1 MDGSRETVQMNHPV
15 AEEAASST
23 VELFEQIG
31 TDTPGT
37 ACFAPVLER
46 WLALSKEAN
55 YEGAG
60 AIPRD
65 QAFWLDSWPE
75 FAGRISIV
83 DRVDDG
89 QDFRYAIY
97 AGAIVHA
104 GGVDMTGRLV
114 SEFPYQDFR
123 DAVLQSHR
131 NAIEKQTPEIW
142 RFRHVW
148 RGASYDYCT
157 LYLPV
162 RRAHDGSIRL
172 HTIIVNTD
180 PERRRLYSAR
190 FATGSAVL
198 APEDLLQQR

>member
-1 MDGSRETVQMNHPV
+1 
-15 AEEAASST
+15 
-23 VELFEQIG
+23 
-31 TDTPGT
+31 
-37 ACFAPVLER
+37 
-46 WLALSKEAN
+46 
-55 YEGAG
+55 
-60 AIPRD
+60 
-65 QAFWLDSWPE
+65 
-75 FAGRISIV
+75 
-83 DRVDDG
+83 
-89 QDFRYAIY
+89 
-97 AGAIVHA
+97 
-104 GGVDMTGRLV
+104 MTGRLV
-114 SEFPYQDFR
+114 SEFPYPDFR

-148 RGASYDYCT
+148 RGATYDYCT

-180 PERRRLYSAR
+180 LERRRLYSAR

>member
-1 MDGSRETVQMNHPV
+1 MIQRIDPV
-15 AEEAASST
+15 TEGAAPST
-23 VELFEQIG
+23 VELFEQVG

-37 ACFAPVLER
+37 ACFAPVVER
-46 WLALSKEAN
+46 WWALSMEAQS
-55 YEGAG
+55 EGAG
-60 AIPRD
+60 GLPSD

-75 FAGRISIV
+75 FGGRISIV
-83 DRVDDG
+83 DPVADG
-89 QDFRYAIY
+89 RDFRYVIY
-97 AGAIVHA
+97 AGAIVDA

-114 SEFPYQDFR
+114 SEFPYADF
-123 DAVLQSHR
+123 R
-131 NAIEKQTPEIW
+131 NAILQSYGSAYLERKPAIW
-142 RFRHVW
+142 RFRHIW